1 MSEGMSARGFAYPEL
16 TCEAWTSP
24 LLAEAARAAA
34 VTAAE
39 TQQRLSREECA
50 EEVYVGADGTP
61 TMRIDAL
68 VEEAILEVAAEHGV
82 NVLSEEAG
90 FIDVGSARTLVVDP
104 LDGSANAAA
113 RVPLSSFSGVIVED
127 GVPVEALTTWIETGR
142 SVQGRVDIPA
152 MGRTSGRRELRG
164 SALSLLRPKVGVHGD
179 TTPVWTA
186 LSDIAGRV
194 RILSSTCI
202 ESLLVLEGGI
212 DVFADPGSDTHR
224 IVDLYA
230 AMLMLPQAGGSVCDA
245 YGRSLE
251 LSTDLT
257 LRYSGVIGATS
268 DITAEVAEIIA
279 SQSSRDALAQPQEAL
294 RD

>member
-1 MSEGMSARGFAYPEL
+1 MVQGHRYPEL
-16 TCEAWTSP
+16 RCEPWTSP
-24 LLAEAARAAA
+24 VLADAARAAA
-34 VTAAE
+34 VTAAD
-39 TQQRLSREECA
+39 TQRRLTREECA
-50 EEVYVGADGTP
+50 EEVYLGADGTP

-68 VEEAILEVAAEHGV
+68 VEEAILEVAREHGV

-113 RVPLSSFSGVIVED
+113 QVPLSSFSGVLVED

-142 SVQGRVDIPA
+142 TVQGRVDIPA
-152 MGRTSGRRELRG
+152 AGRASGRTELAG
-164 SALSLLRPKVGVHGD
+164 AALSMLRPKVGPYGD
-179 TTPVWTA
+179 NLPTWAA
-186 LSDIAGRV
+186 LSNTAGRV

-202 ESLLVLEGGI
+202 ESMLVAEGGI

-230 AMLMLPQAGGSVCDA
+230 AMLLLPQVGGAVIDA
-245 YGRSLE
+245 FERPIE

-257 LRYSGVIGATS
+257 LRWSGVIGATPE
-268 DITAEVAEIIA
+268 ITHEVAEVIRA
-279 SQSSRDALAQPQEAL
+279 HR
-294 RD
+294 